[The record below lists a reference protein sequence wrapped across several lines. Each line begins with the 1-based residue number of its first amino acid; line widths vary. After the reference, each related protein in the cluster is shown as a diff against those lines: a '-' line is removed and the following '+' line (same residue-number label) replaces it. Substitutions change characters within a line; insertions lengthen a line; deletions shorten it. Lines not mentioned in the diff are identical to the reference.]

1 VPRRL
6 DGSSG
11 AEKLLRE
18 GRAGEGGPRDQRVI
32 EPAARPTAWA
42 AWLAYERAPFVARTT
57 ALPHVAPRVD
67 RMTCPRHFQYPAPR
81 MVRSVSP
88 WLAVAMLTLSAC
100 SRPSTAPALVSSTG
114 RMPAQPDGE
123 PGAPAGKEGLSVQLG
138 GMRLGM
144 NADEFIATCRS
155 AGGTLSRADEIH
167 LACSSAP
174 APLRS
179 SGMRVE
185 LGGRVAGKFC
195 GPGVTVCEL
204 AYMFDADGD
213 EQTAA
218 LVDML
223 FTKYGPPSSSEGHPG
238 TDPMARC
245 QKDRS
250 VHFARVWTFG
260 PTDAPPH
267 AVGSARL
274 VFACDLRVTAETHK
288 LTLFYDDESGLR
300 YRAGEH
306 ERRDNY

>member
-1 VPRRL
+1 
-6 DGSSG
+6 
-11 AEKLLRE
+11 
-18 GRAGEGGPRDQRVI
+18 
-32 EPAARPTAWA
+32 
-42 AWLAYERAPFVARTT
+42 
-57 ALPHVAPRVD
+57 
-67 RMTCPRHFQYPAPR
+67 

-100 SRPSTAPALVSSTG
+100 SRPSTAPALVSTTG
-114 RMPAQPDGE
+114 RTPAAQSNGE
-123 PGAPAGKEGLSVQLG
+123 PGAPAGKEGLSPQLG

-144 NADEFIATCRS
+144 TADEFIAACQG
-155 AGGTLSRADEIH
+155 AGGTLSRADEIN

-179 SGMRVE
+179 SSNGPRVE
-185 LGGRVAGKFC
+185 LGGKVAGKFC

-223 FTKYGPPSSSEGHPG
+223 VTKYGAPSSSEGHPG

-267 AVGSARL
+267 AIGSARL

-300 YRAGEH
+300 HREH